1 MKKLIITE
9 TGKRNQQS
17 ANMKLGW
24 LIGTISGVIKWNDDL
39 SPDTRKLLFNEL
51 MSVLD
56 PKGDALLIEHITRS
70 MNERGFN
77 QYCHDRTLAM
87 LTLRWRSSRACL
99 RIAQS
104 AST

>member
-9 TGKRNQQS
+9 TGKRNHQS
-17 ANMKLGW
+17 ADMKLGW
-24 LIGTISGVIKWNDDL
+24 LIGTISGVIKWSDDL

-70 MNERGFN
+70 MNERGFEVREKTDVKTFSVTEPN
-77 QYCHDRTLAM
+77 LLHE
-87 LTLRWRSSRACL
+87 
-99 RIAQS
+99 
-104 AST
+104 